1 VFAQL
6 FQYFLMFAREATV
19 STRSLIFEAK
29 YIQYRYAERLI
40 FIVMLNA
47 VALEYPTRT
56 PIVKRNVFHSIYQM
70 RIKRLAGM
78 RGTNSLA
85 YVGFASMTK
94 ERKSFIT
101 STTDCPNW

>member
-6 FQYFLMFAREATV
+6 FQYFLMFARRATL
-19 STRSLIFEAK
+19 SIRSLIFAAK
-29 YIQYRYAERLI
+29 YIQFRYAERLI
-40 FIVMLNA
+40 FIVMLSA
-47 VALEYPTRT
+47 VALEYPIRK
-56 PIVKRNVFHSIYQM
+56 PIVNVFHSIYQM

-101 STTDCPNW
+101 PTTDCPNW